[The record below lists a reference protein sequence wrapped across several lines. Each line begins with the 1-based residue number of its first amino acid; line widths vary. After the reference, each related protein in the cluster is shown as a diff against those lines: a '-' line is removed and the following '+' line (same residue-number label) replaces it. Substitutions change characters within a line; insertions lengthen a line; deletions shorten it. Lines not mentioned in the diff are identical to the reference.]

1 MLIVKD
7 AFLGHSDFKKVSKR
21 NNENYS
27 SFDPLQH
34 HGWFQIKASDLN
46 DYSEVK
52 NLPLAVKRGK
62 NDFSFKG
69 Y

>member
-1 MLIVKD
+1 M
-7 AFLGHSDFKKVSKR
+7 GHSDFKKFHKETMKIIHR
-21 NNENYS
+21 
-27 SFDPLQH
+27 FDPLQH
-34 HGWFQIKASDLN
+34 HGWFQIKASDLY

-52 NLPLAVKRGK
+52 NLPLAVIKEAK